1 MNIENNIEQILEESV
16 KLFFKIG
23 LDELG
28 TKWEIIL
35 SNYRSSFQ
43 IAN

>member
-23 LDELG
+23 LEELAQ
-28 TKWEIIL
+28 KWDMIL
-35 SNYRSSFQ
+35 TNYRSSYQ
-43 IAN
+43 IA

>member
-23 LDELG
+23 LEELAQ
-28 TKWEIIL
+28 KWDLIL
-35 SNYRSSFQ
+35 TNYRSSFQ

>member
-1 MNIENNIEQILEESV
+1 MNIEHNIEQILEESV

-23 LDELG
+23 LVDLAQ
-28 TKWEIIL
+28 KWDLIL
-35 SNYRSSFQ
+35 TNYRSSYQ

>member
-23 LDELG
+23 LDDLG
-28 TKWEIIL
+28 NKWDIIL
-35 SNYRSSFQ
+35 TNYRSSFQ